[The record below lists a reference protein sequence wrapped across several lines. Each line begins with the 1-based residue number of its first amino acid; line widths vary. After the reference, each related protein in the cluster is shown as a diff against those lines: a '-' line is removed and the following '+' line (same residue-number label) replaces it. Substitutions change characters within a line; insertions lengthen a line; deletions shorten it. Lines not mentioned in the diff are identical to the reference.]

1 MARRLLAAV
10 LLVGVV
16 AGCSASEGLPTSE
29 PPATTTTT
37 TSTTAST
44 PTTTT
49 DPGTPPGPSIES
61 VGWQVTVYYTAVE
74 SFHGDARR
82 GVTGCP
88 KLECQHGNDDL
99 GSYPKSFVKAVEDE
113 GTGRITSG
121 ERAGKYLNWSSDTGY
136 WLDTAPR
143 NANGGV
149 LEPFRSAAA
158 DGLAQGSKIS
168 LVRCGRTSEGTA
180 VVPDVCSKLSA
191 ATWSITDAF
200 TPGLG
205 GDLHIDLYVGEET
218 GPGFK
223 ENPLYTTLEQAV
235 LRIS

>member
-1 MARRLLAAV
+1 MSRRLLVAV
-10 LLVGVV
+10 LLVGFV
-16 AGCSASEGLPTSE
+16 AGCSASEGLPSDE
-29 PPATTTTT
+29 PDTTTAAPAPTT
-37 TSTTAST
+37 TPV

-49 DPGTPPGPSIES
+49 PDGPSTES

-74 SFHGDARR
+74 SFHSGDRR

-88 KLECQHGNDDL
+88 RLECERGSDDL
-99 GSYPKSFVKAVEDE
+99 GSYPRDFVQAVRDE

-121 ERAGKYLNWSSDTGY
+121 AHAGKYLNWSSDTGY

-158 DGLAQGSKIS
+158 DGLDRGTKVS
-168 LVRCGRTSEGTA
+168 LVHCGRTSEGTS
-180 VVPDVCSKLSA
+180 VVPEVCTKLSGGS
-191 ATWSITDAF
+191 WSITDEF

-205 GDLHIDLYVGEET
+205 GDLHIDLYIGEET
-218 GPGFK
+218 GPGFQ
-223 ENPLYTTLEQAV
+223 ESPLYTTLEQAV